1 LLQESQTD
9 QEPETIEVSTL
20 RRSFKELRVCQG
32 KSLNRRRV
40 NSDKEISALVAQ
52 HDCISEDTIVKKQ
65 ELLTEND
72 NLVKQVQLRKVEA
85 DQLTEKIQ
93 NLTRQ
98 LQLLEVNTSSLDAP
112 PLMTRNTDRLVHFL
126 SYGIYFLYNLICLLP
141 IIAVCLHRCLVYAP
155 GLATMVCN

>member
-72 NLVKQVQLRKVEA
+72 NLEKRKKELQEDVAALRSQMNK
-85 DQLTEKIQ
+85 
-93 NLTRQ
+93 
-98 LQLLEVNTSSLDAP
+98 LQRRRVL
-112 PLMTRNTDRLVHFL
+112 PLRR
-126 SYGIYFLYNLICLLP
+126 S
-141 IIAVCLHRCLVYAP
+141 RS
-155 GLATMVCN
+155 